1 MHLKVNTKL
10 IESLVQIIHSLSEE
24 EQALLEEKLFFDPAY
39 PASSEIRNIAL
50 HSNSFDFLAEE
61 PDLYTLEDGEPIS

>member
-1 MHLKVNTKL
+1 MHLKVNIKL

-39 PASSEIRNIAL
+39 PSSSEIRTLAL

-61 PDLYTLEDGEPIS
+61 PDLYSLEDGEPIS

>member
-39 PASSEIRNIAL
+39 PASSEII
-50 HSNSFDFLAEE
+50 
-61 PDLYTLEDGEPIS
+61 